1 MNSWRYKLI
10 SFMSGRYGNDRLNY
24 TLFFVYLLVW
34 LINLF
39 VFSSIVSLI
48 LDLAQLSLM
57 LTVLFR
63 MFSRNIY
70 KRQKENQL
78 FLKLFGKYLPDTQL
92 LKNKYID
99 RHTHV
104 YKKCK
109 NCKSVLRL
117 KKIKGEHTAI
127 CPKCS
132 NRIKVKIR

>member
-1 MNSWRYKLI
+1 MR
-10 SFMSGRYGNDRLNY
+10 FMSGRYGYDKLNSALLALY
-24 TLFFVYLLVW
+24 LIIWIVNIFLFSNIASLV
-34 LINLF
+34 
-39 VFSSIVSLI
+39 
-48 LDLAQLSLM
+48 LDLVQLLLM
-57 LTVLFR
+57 LIVLFR

-70 KRQKENQL
+70 KRQRENQL
-78 FLKLFGKYLPDTQL
+78 FLKLFGKYLPDTKL
-92 LKNKYID
+92 LKCMYID

-117 KKIKGEHTAI
+117 KKTKGDHTAI